1 MTVGPVRVTYPGESA
16 NPLCFTIK
24 GIDVD
29 HVMVLNGRGEAL
41 EVRSGDK
48 LSAEF
53 GEPIELWIYPK
64 ADP

>member
-1 MTVGPVRVTYPGESA
+1 MRVNYPGESA
-16 NPLCFTIK
+16 NPICFTIT
-24 GIDVD
+24 GIEVG
-29 HVMVLNGRGEAL
+29 HVMVLNSRGEGL
-41 EVRSGDK
+41 EVRSGDR